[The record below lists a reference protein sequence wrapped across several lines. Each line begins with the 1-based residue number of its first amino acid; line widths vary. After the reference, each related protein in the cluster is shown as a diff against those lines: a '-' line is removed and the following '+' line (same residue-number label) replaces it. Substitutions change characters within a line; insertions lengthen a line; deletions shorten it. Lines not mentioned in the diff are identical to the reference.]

1 MKITKSKLLKII
13 KEEMKTLKEA
23 YPPGTPEGL
32 SGEDKL
38 NRGPAAGRGSLEF
51 PEDDE
56 GETGFFYLER
66 GDNKWKDSSPSNA
79 FHPASYDDDPA
90 KFAQRIMKHLD
101 DKGRPL
107 TFNVYNGDP
116 FDVASQNAV
125 WMVKEVPEGS
135 TWPDGSPM
143 ENVEGYPGVS
153 SFAPEADEE
162 EDEEHLTD
170 VPPRP
175 EQDIHP
181 FFKEHK
187 QKITKKQLQ
196 RIIKEEV
203 LGALK

>member
-23 YPPGTPEGL
+23 YPPGTPESL

-125 WMVKEVPEGS
+125 LQVINGEIIEPE
-135 TWPDGSPM
+135 PDDWGDDPEDILTSP
-143 ENVEGYPGVS
+143 
-153 SFAPEADEE
+153 DEE
-162 EDEEHLTD
+162 RYLSGEDRYNESK
-170 VPPRP
+170 RR
-175 EQDIHP
+175 I
-181 FFKEHK
+181 
-187 QKITKKQLQ
+187 IKKQLQ